1 MLLVVLIT
9 GQSGSILNLV
19 FDVSIQPVNLLDT
32 TDVQKATSAPA
43 ITTAVTI
50 LAKHSISKA
59 HFVFAHN
66 RDMST
71 DFCNF
76 WLMYTSRNLQNAC

>member
-43 ITTAVTI
+43 IVAI
-50 LAKHSISKA
+50 LL
-59 HFVFAHN
+59 
-66 RDMST
+66 DG
-71 DFCNF
+71 
-76 WLMYTSRNLQNAC
+76 